1 MSWFE
6 SLTGVRESSPAHVR
20 ENFILHGQTLTSHSN
35 GQTFDCGRLEI
46 PTLAELRPL
55 PQLNQPMGR
64 RIKLREIVG
73 DIQSLHA
80 DVENSHSVFQ
90 VASQF
95 NLLEMVSPYVTP
107 EDGIGIYEN
116 DFTQGPACAI
126 ACGAGTIYRNY
137 FVSLN
142 GQTGQTEHN
151 QVDCLADLGR
161 MLGNDGNRL
170 WKMQNG
176 YALAT
181 ATGLR
186 EINNRIE
193 SATHSER
200 DDLRQQLRIGIHWE
214 TQVTHNDSSHQVTQA
229 FCSALPVAYS
239 THAPLLWEPFARL
252 ILESAYEATF
262 CAAIINARTTGQ
274 NKLYLTLLG
283 GGAFGNH
290 TNWIIDAI
298 RRSVELYQWADLDV
312 AIVSYQTSKPHVQML
327 VGQVTAIGR

>member
-6 SLTGVRESSPAHVR
+6 SLTGVRELSPAHVR
-20 ENFILHGQTLTSHSN
+20 ENFTLHGQTLTSHSN
-35 GQTFDCGRLEI
+35 GQTFGCGRLEI

-55 PQLNQPMGR
+55 PQLNTPQGR
-64 RIKLREIVG
+64 RIRLREVVG

-80 DVENSHSVFQ
+80 DVENSNSVFQ

-95 NLLEMVSPYVTP
+95 NLLEMISPQVTP
-107 EDGIGIYEN
+107 EDGIGIYER
-116 DFTQGPACAI
+116 DFTQGPACAM

-142 GQTGQTEHN
+142 GQTGQSARL
-151 QVDCLADLGR
+151 QIDCLQDLGR
-161 MLGNDGNRL
+161 VLGNTGNRL

-181 ATGLR
+181 DTGLR
-186 EINNRIE
+186 EINDRIQ
-193 SATHSER
+193 SATDAER
-200 DDLRQQLRIGIHWE
+200 DYLRQLLRIGIHWE
-214 TQVTHNDSSHQVTQA
+214 TLVTHKNSQHHVTQA

-239 THAPLLWEPFARL
+239 SHAPELWEPFARL

-262 CAAIINARTTGQ
+262 CAAIINTRVTGQ

-290 TNWIIDAI
+290 TSWIIDAI

-312 AIVSYQTSKPHVQML
+312 AIVSHRTSNPHVQKL
-327 VGQVTAIGR
+327 VGQAPAADR